1 MALPP
6 DNEFQQGTATFGY
19 NFTDTTRVSAD
30 VAIGRMSQNDTFL
43 ALTLDPVIAASI
55 TEPLPRNS
63 LEGEINTTVINLR
76 LSSRP
81 TRQFHWGAS
90 FRYDD
95 RNNNTPTDNFNMTDG
110 DSDRKRRGE

>member
-6 DNEFQQGTATFGY
+6 DNKFQQGTATFGY

-90 FRYDD
+90 RSEEHTTELQSLM
-95 RNNNTPTDNFNMTDG
+95 RTPYAVFCL
-110 DSDRKRRGE
+110 K